1 MKRLIVLIFLASLL
15 FAVETVPRTKTTGDE
30 GTAKGKTEVVTSEQA
45 KKSKSEKE
53 KDSIID
59 ADSNSVNDQ
68 REDDLQKI
76 RLLKSRFRDLFKK
89 KAEEPESPQSKQ
101 SRPQK
106 NKRK

>member
-1 MKRLIVLIFLASLL
+1 MKRFIVFVFFASLL

-30 GTAKGKTEVVTSEQA
+30 TSKGKTEVVVTE
-45 KKSKSEKE
+45 KTRKSKSEKE

-76 RLLKSRFRDLFKK
+76 KWLKSRFRDLFKK
-89 KAEEPESPQSKQ
+89 QAEESEGSQSKQ

>member
-1 MKRLIVLIFLASLL
+1 MKRLIVFVFLASLI
-15 FAVETVPRTKTTGDE
+15 FAVETVPRTKTAGDDE
-30 GTAKGKTEVVTSEQA
+30 TSKGKTEVVTSEKA

-53 KDSIID
+53 KDSIVD

-76 RLLKSRFRDLFKK
+76 KWLKSRFRDLFKK
-89 KAEEPESPQSKQ
+89 KAEESEGSPSKQ